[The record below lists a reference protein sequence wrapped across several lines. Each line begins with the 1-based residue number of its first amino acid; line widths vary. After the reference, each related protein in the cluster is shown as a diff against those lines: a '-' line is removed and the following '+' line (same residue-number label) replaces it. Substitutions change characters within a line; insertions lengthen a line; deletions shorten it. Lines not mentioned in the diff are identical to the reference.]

1 MTERVLNYDRTIVTQ
16 DTGFWCGPAST
27 QNVLNSRGINVSEPD
42 LAREIGTHQ
51 GGTDH
56 IGLIVPVLNRYL
68 DGGYVGVLMPNDPP
82 AGEQCE
88 RLWSDIVRSIDAG
101 FGVVANIV
109 APPRNY
115 PRAVPP
121 STVSPAYGGGTVFHY
136 VALMGYSDDGP
147 RRVWV
152 ADSGFRPFGYWVGF
166 DQLCSLI
173 PPKGYAAKPVGDVPP
188 REASTMTA
196 EILSLAMGGAVGM
209 DRYRALLPAFLGAMR
224 QAQCTNMA
232 RATMWC
238 AQLGHE
244 SVGLRHMR
252 EIADGSQYEGRGDL
266 GNTQP
271 GDGVRFAGRGPI
283 QVTGRHNYTQL
294 SRWAHAQ
301 GYVPTATFFVDNPR
315 ELESDKYGFL
325 GAVWYWT
332 VARPG
337 INAMCDAGDIN
348 GVTKAING
356 GLNGLDDRKTR
367 WNRCKQIG
375 AALLPGDQE
384 DDDVSLLD
392 ERFENYKGNKDLT
405 YRDWFWWADKNIAE
419 LKEQAGPWPQTAG
432 LSNTDALAAIGEHLG
447 LPGFA
452 LPADHPYK
460 QAHPEFGKKES

>member
-1 MTERVLNYDRTIVTQ
+1 MTRYFPMTRGFVVTSPFGNRAGGFHWGTDFGRDGGSGGNPVFAMQGGIVTHS
-16 DTGFWCGPAST
+16 GPA
-27 QNVLNSRGINVSEPD
+27 Q
-42 LAREIGTHQ
+42 
-51 GGTDH
+51 
-56 IGLIVPVLNRYL
+56 
-68 DGGYVGVLMPNDPP
+68 
-82 AGEQCE
+82 
-88 RLWSDIVRSIDAG
+88 G
-101 FGVVANIV
+101 FGRWVVVDSPTADGAGTQVYGHIIPEVAVGQRVEAGQRIARINPDSATNGGV
-109 APPRNY
+109 PPHLHAEWHRSAWAPPGPDRLDPWPMLANAIH
-115 PRAVPP
+115 PGESAPP
-121 STVSPAYGGGTVFHY
+121 PQEVRG
-136 VALMGYSDDGP
+136 
-147 RRVWV
+147 
-152 ADSGFRPFGYWVGF
+152 
-166 DQLCSLI
+166 
-173 PPKGYAAKPVGDVPP
+173 
-188 REASTMTA
+188 MTA
-196 EILSLAMGGAVGM
+196 ELLSKAMGGSVSM
-209 DRYRALLPAFLGAMR
+209 ERYRALLPAFLASMR
-224 QAQCTNMA
+224 QAQCTNLA

-252 EIADGSQYEGRGDL
+252 EIADGSQYEGRADL

-283 QVTGRHNYTQL
+283 QVTGRHNYAQL
-294 SRWAHAQ
+294 SRWAHGQ

-337 INAMCDAGDIN
+337 INAMCDAGDIR

-356 GLNGLDDRKTR
+356 GLNGLADREQR

-384 DDDVSLLD
+384 DDVALLD
-392 ERFENYKGNKDLT
+392 EKFTNYKGNSDLT
-405 YRDWFWWADKNIAE
+405 YRDWFWWADKNLAE
-419 LKEQAGPWPQTAG
+419 LLAQAGPWSQTGG